1 MIEHVQRIGK
11 HTARVGEHE
20 DTLELT
26 LRGDLAPDEANGLVD
41 FIAARFAGRS
51 YALFTGD
58 MSGLGRI
65 PAESRRVIFNAATRV
80 PPIRGVAYYRA
91 TFAARVM
98 NELAI
103 RAYALAT
110 GTDIAVH
117 FARDE
122 AGARAWLVT
131 RREQLAARPG
141 AG

>member
-1 MIEHVQRIGK
+1 MIEHVQRIGR

-26 LRGDLAPDEANGLVD
+26 LRGDLAPDEAKVLFD

-51 YALFTGD
+51 YALVTGD
-58 MSGLGRI
+58 MSGMGRI
-65 PAESRRVIFNAATRV
+65 PAESRRVIFKEATRV

-91 TFAARVM
+91 SFAARVI
-98 NELAI
+98 NELVI

-122 AGARAWLVT
+122 ADARAWLVT
-131 RREQLAARPG
+131 RREQIAARPG
-141 AG
+141 AA

>member
-80 PPIRGVAYYRA
+80 PPIRGVYRGQG
-91 TFAARVM
+91 TTGLDVRVEM
-98 NELAI
+98 
-103 RAYALAT
+103 RRVT
-110 GTDIAVH
+110 GPDPSGSP
-117 FARDE
+117 RS
-122 AGARAWLVT
+122 
-131 RREQLAARPG
+131 
-141 AG
+141 

>member
-1 MIEHVQRIGK
+1 MIERVQRIGK

-26 LRGDLAPDEANGLVD
+26 LRGDLAPDEAKGLVD

-91 TFAARVM
+91 TFAARVT

-122 AGARAWLVT
+122 ADARAWLVT
-131 RREQLAARPG
+131 RREQIAARPV

>member
-1 MIEHVQRIGK
+1 MQRIGK

-26 LRGDLAPDEANGLVD
+26 LRGDLAPDEVKELFD
-41 FIAARFAGRS
+41 FIAARLAGRS
-51 YALFTGD
+51 YALVTGD
-58 MSGLGRI
+58 MSAMGRI
-65 PAESRRVIFNAATRV
+65 PAESRRVIFKESMRV

-91 TFAARVM
+91 SFAVRVV
-98 NELAI
+98 NELVI

-110 GTDIAVH
+110 GADVAVH

-122 AGARAWLVT
+122 ADARAWLAT
-131 RREQLAARPG
+131 RREQIAARSG